1 MLAIEKSKNEE
12 EREREGERGE
22 GKHETFSGAK
32 MLTCRKQSLECFLS
46 FFFLYLWN
54 IFFFC
59 DRCVEKSALIEACVE
74 NGALAWIFSSVANKT
89 FRLRQHSSLHWCCR
103 EVFLFP
109 PSKFSFQFRY
119 FLENVQSIPANA
131 TYSRIPVRISG
142 PYSFSQ
148 KLESLNIIIAAHA
161 EVTLHFLRSRLLGST
176 AISDHYMQVQP

>member
-1 MLAIEKSKNEE
+1 MKKR
-12 EREREGERGE
+12 EREREREERGNTKRFPARKCWRVE
-22 GKHETFSGAK
+22 NKAWNAFSHSFFLFKEKHFFLLWS
-32 MLTCRKQSLECFLS
+32 LCRKECINRGL
-46 FFFLYLWN
+46 
-54 IFFFC
+54 C
-59 DRCVEKSALIEACVE
+59 RKRCIGLF
-74 NGALAWIFSSVANKT
+74 FSSVANKT